1 MRADQL
7 VLVVDDSAIE
17 KRLRDRVDDNP
28 CAVLFDHDVII
39 GRRRLKVEFV
49 LKARASAAQNGNAEH
64 LISALA
70 REDGAQLGK
79 DRVSYAD
86 TVEGCGRGVHW
97 SKLHR
102 FRAFGTIAHSH
113 AKDRNK
119 PAMMMVEHLQPY
131 AVDPRASRGRLVDEE
146 ESSHRSPHQRD
157 RDRILHSAAFRK
169 LKHKTQVFVAHE
181 GDYYRTRLTH
191 SLEVAQIARSAART
205 LRLNEDLAEAVALA
219 HDLGHTPFGH
229 AGETALDEAMGPY
242 EGFDHN
248 AQALRVVTKL
258 EQRYALFDGLN
269 LTWET
274 LEGLVK
280 HNGPLLGTADAARDA
295 LPFAIREYCAKQDL
309 ELHTRASLEA
319 QIAALADDIAYN
331 NHDFDDGLR
340 AGFFTLD
347 KVAELPLIGEKIRAV
362 DALYPGLDETRR
374 SHEALRRLFSAM
386 VEDLLTET
394 RRRVAEVAP
403 KTPEAVREHSE
414 ALAGFSDGMDAAFAE
429 IRKFLFKRMYRHYRV
444 NRMMAKAQR
453 VLEEMFPLLFE
464 QPNLLPPGWSEA
476 ALAAKG
482 NARARIV
489 ADYIAGMTDNYA
501 LDEYKRLTD
510 PYELA

>member
-1 MRADQL
+1 MMR
-7 VLVVDDSAIE
+7 
-17 KRLRDRVDDNP
+17 
-28 CAVLFDHDVII
+28 
-39 GRRRLKVEFV
+39 
-49 LKARASAAQNGNAEH
+49 
-64 LISALA
+64 
-70 REDGAQLGK
+70 
-79 DRVSYAD
+79 
-86 TVEGCGRGVHW
+86 
-97 SKLHR
+97 
-102 FRAFGTIAHSH
+102 
-113 AKDRNK
+113 
-119 PAMMMVEHLQPY
+119 VEHLQPY
-131 AVDPRASRGRLVDEE
+131 AVDPRASRKRLVNEE

-229 AGETALDEAMGPY
+229 AGETSLDRLMTPY
-242 EGFDHN
+242 DGFDHN

-280 HNGPLLGTADAARDA
+280 HNGPLLGTADAPRDA
-295 LPFAIREYCAKQDL
+295 LPFAIREYSAQHDL

-347 KVAELPLIGEKIRAV
+347 EVAALPLIGNKVREV
-362 DALYPGLDETRR
+362 DALYPGIDETRR
-374 SHEALRRLFSAM
+374 SHEALRRMFSAM
-386 VEDLLTET
+386 VEDLLSETT
-394 RRRVAEVAP
+394 RRVEALAP
-403 KTPEAVREHSE
+403 QTPEAVRDHDE
-414 ALAGFSDGMDAAFAE
+414 ALAGFSDEMEQAFTE

-453 VLEEMFPLLFE
+453 VIEEMFPLLLD
-464 QPNLLPPGWSEA
+464 QPNLLPDGWSEE
-476 ALAAKG
+476 ALASKE
-482 NARARIV
+482 NKRARIV

-501 LDEYKRLTD
+501 LEEYKRLTD
-510 PYELA
+510 PFEDA